1 MSTTCPTWC
10 NSPHRNDWDAESHD
24 GPVWPNI
31 ASVDGNGD
39 DCVQIGTRYHPQAGI
54 VVTLEAQSL
63 ILTPEQARGAALAL
77 LEAASWAKDHRVSQD
92 TRAPSLVRLGAVLL
106 GRSRRIAF
114 VLRAASRVLTSTAH
128 SSGRPFGTKRP

>member
-1 MSTTCPTWC
+1 MSTTTTCPAWC
-10 NSPHRNDWDAESHD
+10 NSPHRNGWDAESHD

-39 DCVQIGTRYHPQAGI
+39 DSVQIGTRYDSQAGI

-77 LEAASWAKDHRVSQD
+77 LEAAFWAEDHRV
-92 TRAPSLVRLGAVLL
+92 A
-106 GRSRRIAF
+106 
-114 VLRAASRVLTSTAH
+114 
-128 SSGRPFGTKRP
+128 

>member
-1 MSTTCPTWC
+1 MSTTTCPAWC

-31 ASVDGNGD
+31 ASLDGNGD
-39 DCVQIGTRYHPQAGI
+39 DSVQIGTRYHSQAGI

-77 LEAASWAKDHRVSQD
+77 LEAAFWAEDHRL
-92 TRAPSLVRLGAVLL
+92 A
-106 GRSRRIAF
+106 
-114 VLRAASRVLTSTAH
+114 
-128 SSGRPFGTKRP
+128 